1 MRPPRFLQSRSTARD
16 DGHTHVEGFAWRDV
30 VGDGSGKAVPLRVG
44 DVNLLARPNRVAVE
58 RS

>member
-1 MRPPRFLQSRSTARD
+1 MRPHLQRFCTVRD
-16 DGHTHVEGFAWRDV
+16 DGHTHMEGLAWRDV

-58 RS
+58 WP